1 MDKSN
6 ENQIKA
12 KIYLKE
18 HNIENIIS
26 EMLNE
31 LLNKM
36 PEKPFKFMIEF
47 LNKKNEENEKKNS
60 Q

>member
-1 MDKSN
+1 MDKIKLN
-6 ENQIKA
+6 ENQLNA

-31 LLNKM
+31 LIINK
-36 PEKPFKFMIEF
+36 PEDHFKFMIDF
-47 LNKKNEENEKKNS
+47 LNKKNQEKET
-60 Q
+60 

>member
-1 MDKSN
+1 MDKIKLN
-6 ENQIKA
+6 ENLLKA

-31 LLNKM
+31 LIINK
-36 PEKPFKFMIEF
+36 PEDHFKFMIEF
-47 LNKKNEENEKKNS
+47 LNKKNQEKET
-60 Q
+60 

>member
-1 MDKSN
+1 MDKIKLN
-6 ENQIKA
+6 ENQLKA

-31 LLNKM
+31 LIINK
-36 PEKPFKFMIEF
+36 PEDHFKFMIEF
-47 LNKKNEENEKKNS
+47 LNKKNQKN
-60 Q
+60 

>member
-1 MDKSN
+1 MDKIKLN
-6 ENQIKA
+6 ENLLKA

-31 LLNKM
+31 LIINK
-36 PEKPFKFMIEF
+36 PEDHFKFMIEF
-47 LNKKNEENEKKNS
+47 LNKKSQEKET
-60 Q
+60 

>member
-1 MDKSN
+1 MDKIKLN
-6 ENQIKA
+6 ENLLKA

-31 LLNKM
+31 LIINK
-36 PEKPFKFMIEF
+36 PEDHFKFMIDF
-47 LNKKNEENEKKNS
+47 LNKKNQEKEN
-60 Q
+60 

>member
-1 MDKSN
+1 MDKIKLN
-6 ENQIKA
+6 ENQLKA

-31 LLNKM
+31 LIINK
-36 PEKPFKFMIEF
+36 PEDHFKFMIEF
-47 LNKKNEENEKKNS
+47 LNKKNQKKET
-60 Q
+60 

>member
-1 MDKSN
+1 MDKIKLN
-6 ENQIKA
+6 ENQLKA

-31 LLNKM
+31 LIINK
-36 PEKPFKFMIEF
+36 PEDHFKFMIEF
-47 LNKKNEENEKKNS
+47 LNKKNQEN
-60 Q
+60 